1 MTTLWLTWLQ
11 FLICVA
17 VIGFAGVRL
26 SRYGDAIAS
35 LTGLSRN
42 WIGLILIGTVTSLPE
57 LVTGM
62 SAVTAANAPDI
73 AMGDALGSCVFNLAI
88 LALIDVLYRKQFVYR
103 VASSEHMLSAAFSII
118 LLAGAAFNLLMTR
131 QNAMPI
137 IGHISLGSVALL
149 VMYLVTMRALYL
161 AEQRHANARPGTKP
175 EQLSMKAAL
184 MGYSISSAVIIAAGV
199 WLPFVGVELARVM
212 GWSHSFVGSL
222 FVAFATS
229 VPELATTW
237 GALRVG
243 AIDMALGNLLGSN
256 LFDVMI
262 LALDDIA
269 YRAGSIYQSVSP
281 VHAVS
286 AVTACMMSA
295 AVIVAL
301 AYRPVSRVW
310 HTASWASLSLL
321 ALYLLN
327 AMIQFLHGH

>member
-1 MTTLWLTWLQ
+1 MSVWLIWLQ
-11 FLICVA
+11 FLVCVA

-26 SRYGDAIAS
+26 SRYGDAIAL

-42 WIGLILIGTVTSLPE
+42 WVGLILIATVTSLPE

-88 LALIDVLYRKQFVYR
+88 LALIDVAYRKQFIYH
-103 VASSEHMLSAAFSII
+103 VASSAHMLSAAFGII

-131 QNAMPI
+131 QNAMPV

-149 VMYLVTMRALYL
+149 ALYLVAMRALYL
-161 AEQRHANARPGTKP
+161 AEQRRANATPGKP
-175 EQLSMKAAL
+175 QAHLSLKAAL
-184 MGYSISSAVIIAAGV
+184 MGYSVASAVIVAAGV
-199 WLPFVGVELARVM
+199 WLPFIGVELARVM

-256 LFDVMI
+256 LFDLLI
-262 LALDDIA
+262 LAIDDFA
-269 YRAGSIYQSVSP
+269 YAPGSLFAHLSP
-281 VHAVS
+281 VHGATVLVTILMNAV
-286 AVTACMMSA
+286 V
-295 AVIVAL
+295 VGAL
-301 AYRPVSRVW
+301 TFRPDRRIW
-310 HTASWASLSLL
+310 GTASTAGVVL
-321 ALYLLN
+321 ALLYGLNGLLQ
-327 AMIQFLHGH
+327 AQALP